1 MIEEVEEVMIRIGA
15 ADPSAHAEGSEGS
28 ASGISPQHRHDQA
41 LLTLRYASGSIFWF
55 NRKRFSGS
63 HVRLI
68 AASRG

>member
-1 MIEEVEEVMIRIGA
+1 MIGIGH
-15 ADPSAHAEGSEGS
+15 ADPSAHAEGST
-28 ASGISPQHRHDQA
+28 SGGSPQHRCDPA

-63 HVRLI
+63 HSRLI

>member
-1 MIEEVEEVMIRIGA
+1 MIGIGG
-15 ADPSAHAEGSEGS
+15 ADPSAHAEGS
-28 ASGISPQHRHDQA
+28 ASGGSPQHQRDRV
-41 LLTLRYASGSIFWF
+41 LLAMCYASGSIFWF